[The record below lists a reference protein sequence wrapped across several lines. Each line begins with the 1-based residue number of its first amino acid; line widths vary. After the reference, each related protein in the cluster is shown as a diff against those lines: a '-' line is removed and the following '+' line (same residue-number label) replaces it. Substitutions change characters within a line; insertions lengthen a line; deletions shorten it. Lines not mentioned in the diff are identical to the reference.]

1 MLITLL
7 PFLLTFLPL
16 ATSVPNLLSPPT
28 LLRASKTCPVRLPVH
43 DSSPRIV
50 GGAYSN
56 YYIQS
61 HIISFYDEGC
71 AGTLISPEWA
81 LTAAHCLVKPSSK
94 AYVAGAVADSGT
106 LVTIKAVYSHPG
118 FALPVNDI
126 ALVKFE
132 KQLPSHCRFIR
143 INDSPHIPSV
153 NEYARVAGFG
163 YTDEGF
169 NPAHDSKLRQVDVPV
184 VDTKD
189 CKHAYRDVDSFL
201 QSGISPNMHICA
213 GYQEGGCDSCSAD
226 SGGPL
231 FVYDSQRD
239 LVQIA
244 LVSFGYGCARAG
256 VPGGYTRL
264 SNYIS
269 WMRSV
274 GAQFNTTS
282 SRTAVMMHSA
292 PEPDSHPVTTAP
304 SSTDLTND
312 QSTTTSPPTSTSQH
326 IPEAPQ
332 PPPVQT
338 PQTNP
343 STPPLIPDPTPA
355 ATPVSATME
364 EQPTSSATFPH
375 SPPAPTTTSAPDPSP
390 VSTPAAD
397 PPVVPQPSAVATGPP
412 TPAADGPPTTVNQP
426 VGQPDATPPSTA
438 TTANGDDDDIEMTP
452 SREPQGFSSPPGADL
467 SATQGAKDSTTNVGA
482 IAGGT
487 VGAVALVIFIIAAVV
502 FVRRRYTPA
511 VTSPAV

>member
-1 MLITLL
+1 MSITLL
-7 PFLLTFLPL
+7 TFLLTFLTL
-16 ATSVPNLLSPPT
+16 AASAPRRLSPPT
-28 LLRASKTCPVRLPVH
+28 LLRASKTCPLRLPVH
-43 DSSPRIV
+43 ESSPRIV

-56 YYIQS
+56 YFIQS

-106 LVTIKAVYSHPG
+106 KVKIKAVYSHPG

-126 ALVKFE
+126 ALVNFE
-132 KQLPSHCRFIR
+132 EKLPAQCRFIR
-143 INDSPHIPSV
+143 INDSPDIPSV

-169 NPAHDSKLRQVDVPV
+169 NPAHDSKLRQVDVPI

-201 QSGISPNMHICA
+201 HSGIQPNMHICA
-213 GYQEGGCDSCSAD
+213 GYQKGGCDSCSAD

-244 LVSFGYGCARAG
+244 LVSFGFGCARAG
-256 VPGGYTRL
+256 IPGGYTRL

-282 SRTAVMMHSA
+282 TRTAVMMDA
-292 PEPDSHPVTTAP
+292 DPQTDSDPVTTAP
-304 SSTDLTND
+304 TTDSTND
-312 QSTTTSPPTSTSQH
+312 Q
-326 IPEAPQ
+326 
-332 PPPVQT
+332 
-338 PQTNP
+338 
-343 STPPLIPDPTPA
+343 
-355 ATPVSATME
+355 
-364 EQPTSSATFPH
+364 
-375 SPPAPTTTSAPDPSP
+375 PTTTSY
-390 VSTPAAD
+390 
-397 PPVVPQPSAVATGPP
+397 
-412 TPAADGPPTTVNQP
+412 N
-426 VGQPDATPPSTA
+426 
-438 TTANGDDDDIEMTP
+438 
-452 SREPQGFSSPPGADL
+452 
-467 SATQGAKDSTTNVGA
+467 
-482 IAGGT
+482 
-487 VGAVALVIFIIAAVV
+487 
-502 FVRRRYTPA
+502 FV
-511 VTSPAV
+511 